1 MQTADITTK
10 EEKLGFIPG
19 PYTCSP
25 DPDGLAHASL
35 KYLYTDLTDI
45 RRYYIRLGFHL
56 DEFIRNSYYICF
68 GYLSLEDFCDANLGL
83 DKSAVSRCINV
94 YREFNASLHTSF
106 ENGVKIKGS
115 AMELAPEWEAYSYS
129 QLCEML
135 SLSPGQRKSISPD
148 MSIKQIR
155 KYKKVLKRCEGVG
168 AGSGTASVATS
179 QPEEKKLFNYEKFI
193 KLNGRA
199 CENYIKGL
207 DKTEDAIPYF
217 FDCNGKQLY
226 GNVWADF
233 LGRYDNKYIFRLRG
247 TYPHDISANP
257 GGSEKGKE

>member
-10 EEKLGFIPG
+10 EKELKFIPG
-19 PYTCSP
+19 PYTCIP

-56 DEFIRNSYYICF
+56 DEFSRNLYYLRF
-68 GYLSLEDFCDANLGL
+68 GYLTLEDFCNANLGL

-106 ENGVKIKGS
+106 ENGVKTKGS
-115 AMELAPEWEAYSYS
+115 AMELAPEWESYSYS

-135 SLSPGQRKSISPD
+135 SLSPGQRKVISPD

-155 KYKKVLKRCEGVG
+155 EYKKGLKERNSH
-168 AGSGTASVATS
+168 GSGTASVATS
-179 QPEEKKLFNYEKFI
+179 QPEEKKLFDYEKFI
-193 KLNGRA
+193 KLKGRA

-207 DKTEDAIPYF
+207 DKTNDAIPYF

-233 LGRYDNKYIFRLRG
+233 LGRDGDKYIFRLRG
-247 TYPHDISANP
+247 TYPQGIPANP
-257 GGSEKGKE
+257 GCPEKGEG